1 MHMHDSSIL
10 FQPLR
15 LGDITVRNRIAMAPC
30 TRQRAHLDGTPT
42 DLMVEYYRQ
51 RSGAGLIITEGISP
65 AAGGNG
71 YLFAPGL
78 YTDQHQTAWRRV
90 TEAVHAQG
98 GAIFAQLMHVG
109 RLSDPLI
116 LPLGRKPVSASAVQ
130 PDPTARHYT
139 VNCPRPKRSYGAPH
153 ALTISEIR
161 EVIEEFAECALRA
174 RDAGFAGV
182 ELHAASGY
190 LPMQFLSTNTN
201 RRDDRFGGSIEK
213 RARFVI
219 ECVQAMQRVTS
230 PGFVSVKVGPGWTFH
245 DVFDDDPAAT
255 YSHLA
260 AELSKLGIAYLQVG
274 NYGQSWDVHG
284 MLRPLFFGPM
294 IGVAG
299 FTRSSAIAALA
310 EKRVDMVA
318 FGQAYIANP
327 DLAQRFRAGLPIN
340 QPDSS
345 TFYTQGAEGY
355 VDYPTFDDAQPGTLL
370 PVDSAFATGS
380 SRAAQ
385 AGKLKPVSG
394 T

>member
-1 MHMHDSSIL
+1 MLDVNVL

-15 LGDITVRNRIAMAPC
+15 LGNVTARNRIAMAPC

-51 RSGAGLIITEGISP
+51 RASAGLIITEGISP

-78 YTDQHQTAWRRV
+78 YTDRHQAGWQRV
-90 TEAVHAQG
+90 TEAVHSEG
-98 GAIFAQLMHVG
+98 GVIFAQLMHVG

-116 LPLGRKPVSASAVQ
+116 LPPGAQPVSSSAIR

-139 VNCPRPKRSYGAPH
+139 VNCPRPKRSYGEPR
-153 ALTISEIR
+153 ALTIPEIDT
-161 EVIEEFAECALRA
+161 VIAEFAECARRA
-174 RDAGFAGV
+174 RDAGFDGV

-201 RRDDRFGGSIEK
+201 RRNDRYGGSIRN
-213 RARFVI
+213 RARFVV
-219 ECVQAMQRVTS
+219 ECVEAMQRASS
-230 PGFVSVKVGPGWTFH
+230 PGFVAVKVGPGWTFH
-245 DVFDDDPAAT
+245 DVFDDDPIAT
-255 YSHLA
+255 YSNLA
-260 AELSKLGIAYLQVG
+260 SELSTLNIAYLQVG

-284 MLRPLFFGPM
+284 VLRPLFDRPM
-294 IGVAG
+294 IGVTG
-299 FTRSSAIAALA
+299 FTRSTAVTKIT
-310 EKRVDMVA
+310 EKRLDMVA

-327 DLAQRFRAGLPIN
+327 DLAQRFLKDQPIN
-340 QPDSS
+340 QPDSA

-355 VDYPTFDDAQPGTLL
+355 IDYPTFEAADAQALL

-385 AGKLKPVSG
+385 TGKLQPVSAS
-394 T
+394 

>member
-1 MHMHDSSIL
+1 MLDSSIL
-10 FQPLR
+10 FQPIR
-15 LGDITVRNRIAMAPC
+15 LGDTTIRNRIAMAPC

-42 DLMVEYYRQ
+42 DMMVEYYRQ
-51 RSGAGLIITEGISP
+51 RAGAGLIITEGISP
-65 AAGGNG
+65 AVGGNG

-78 YTDQHQTAWRRV
+78 YTDQHQAGWRRV
-90 TEAVHAQG
+90 TQAVHGRGA
-98 GAIFAQLMHVG
+98 AIFAQLMHVG

-116 LPLGRKPVSASAVQ
+116 LPHGILPVSASAVQ

-139 VNCPRPKRSYGAPH
+139 VNCPRPKRSYGVPH
-153 ALTISEIR
+153 ALTVHEIG
-161 EVIEEFAECALRA
+161 EVIGEFADCATRA
-174 RDAGFAGV
+174 RNAGFDGV

-201 RRDDRFGGSIEK
+201 RRDDKYGGTVQK

-219 ECVQAMQRVTS
+219 ECVQAMQKATS
-230 PGFVSVKVGPGWTFH
+230 PGFVAVKVGPGWTFH
-245 DVFDDDPAAT
+245 DVFDDDPPAT

-274 NYGQSWDVHG
+274 NYGQPWDVHG
-284 MLRPLFFGPM
+284 VLRPLFSGPM

-299 FTRSSAIAALA
+299 FTRSSALAALA
-310 EKRVDMVA
+310 DKRMDMVA
-318 FGQAYIANP
+318 FGQAYVANP
-327 DLAQRFRAGLPIN
+327 DLAERFRAGQPIN

-355 VDYPTFDDAQPGTLL
+355 IDYPTFDLAEPQALL

-385 AGKLKPVSG
+385 AGKLQPVSES
-394 T
+394 